1 MTLTQEQNRKLKI
14 TRTVSFIIVA
24 LAYFFVQFHRSTQG
38 VIKADLEQTFS
49 MTATSFATL
58 SSMYFYPYML
68 MQLPLGILLDK
79 FGVRKT
85 VACGCLLTAIGA
97 LVFGSAGSFGMA
109 CLGRALIGIG
119 VSAPVTSMQ
128 KLISAWFKE
137 SKNATAYSIATIL
150 GHGGALVAQF
160 PLAWAIEAISWR
172 TVFFICLGCSLALA
186 ILCWFFVKDGPEK
199 IGLPSMAQM
208 EGRPDHTQASRSIK
222 DIVKAMGHTYANKFV
237 WPIIVVIMI
246 HQGLQSLF
254 SSTFSVPYL
263 REVYGYTTIQ
273 ASGFTTIMMAGMVI
287 FGLLAGTISDAL
299 KSRKAVLAFISGTM
313 VVCWFCLAYGPGRF
327 MSEPLL
333 WIIMFLM
340 GMSGCGV
347 QIMFSYSR
355 EVNHPAYVGVAVTAV
370 NFTGMI
376 CSAFM
381 PTVCGALI
389 DKNAVNYSGAALY
402 QRVFLMCII
411 LSAVAFVICLLL
423 KETHCKNRYYEFVLK
438 PKESAAE

>member
-1 MTLTQEQNRKLKI
+1 MTLTAEQERKLKI
-14 TRTVSFIIVA
+14 RRTVSFIIVA
-24 LAYFFVQFHRSTQG
+24 LAYFFVQFHRSTSG
-38 VIKADLEQTFS
+38 VIKADLEQSFA

-68 MQLPLGILLDK
+68 MQLPLGVLLDK
-79 FGVRKT
+79 FGVRRII
-85 VACGCLLTAIGA
+85 AAGCLLTAIGS
-97 LVFGSAGSFGMA
+97 LIFGSAGSFGMA

-119 VSAPVTSMQ
+119 VCAPVTSMQ
-128 KLISAWFKE
+128 KLISAWWKE
-137 SKNATAYSIATIL
+137 SKNATAFSTSTIL

-160 PLAWAIEAISWR
+160 PLAWIISSVSWR
-172 TVFFICLGCSLALA
+172 VVFFVCMGISLLLA
-186 ILCWFFVKDGPEK
+186 ILCWFFVKNGPEE
-199 IGLPSMAQM
+199 IGLPSIAQM
-208 EGRPDHTQASRSIK
+208 EGRPDHTKASTSFK
-222 DIVKAMGHTYANKFV
+222 DIIKAMGHTYANKYM
-237 WPIIVVIMI
+237 WPVIIVMMI

-263 REVYGYTTIQ
+263 REVYGYTTLQ
-273 ASGFTTIMMAGMVI
+273 ATGFTTAMMAGMVV
-287 FGLLAGTISDAL
+287 FGFTVGRVSDAI

-313 VVCWFCLAYGPGRF
+313 IVCWSCLAFGPGRF

-333 WIIMFLM
+333 WVIMFLM

-355 EVNHPAYVGVAVTAV
+355 EINNPAYVGVAVTAV
-370 NFTGMI
+370 NFTGMV

-389 DKNAVNYSGAALY
+389 DRNAVNFSGAALY

-411 LSAVAFVICLLL
+411 LSAVAFIICICL
-423 KETHCKNRYYEFVLK
+423 KETHCKNRYYEFVK
-438 PKESAAE
+438 PKQAA